1 MATALQKQVSN
12 VSQSTSKSGPEQSMP
27 ISDNVI
33 VLEKE
38 FKSKKGHSGDIECIT
53 RLNETEFL
61 SCSLDQ
67 SFKVW
72 DKDLQGCSYTYE
84 TE

>member
-1 MATALQKQVSN
+1 MATALQKQASN
-12 VSQSTSKSGPEQSMP
+12 VSQNSLKSSPEQSMP

-38 FKSKKGHSGDIECIT
+38 FKSKKGHSDDIECIT
-53 RLNETEFL
+53 KLNETEFL
-61 SCSLDQ
+61 SCSIDK

-72 DKDLQGCSYTYE
+72 DKDL
-84 TE
+84 

>member
-1 MATALQKQVSN
+1 
-12 VSQSTSKSGPEQSMP
+12 MP

-38 FKSKKGHSGDIECIT
+38 FKTKKAHKDKINCIT
-53 RLNETEFL
+53 KISKTEFM
-61 SCSLDQ
+61 SCSNDM

-72 DKDLQGCSYTYE
+72 DKDL
-84 TE
+84 